1 MKKIFIFCLMAF
13 LCAVTVG
20 AQTKMKMK
28 LTLTNGN
35 EPEYFVD
42 SVSSITFIEVASEPL
57 SIFKHWVSSTTY
69 SKACLTL
76 TVKGY
81 YDKSSEAGVIYSSKE
96 EDVKNTET
104 TDFILNIS
112 ESIRNSD
119 MSFYLD
125 KLDPETTYYYKLYV
139 QQHPDSDKVY
149 TEEIGEFTTEVKP
162 DVPEFVDLG
171 LSVRWATRNI
181 GADNIGDTGGLYV
194 WGDATGKLSLLN
206 SASSDLSKLFLDLYE
221 KSSIAGKDTFDIATN
236 QWGKDWRLPTKD
248 ELEELSSLP
257 VERIENY
264 ENTGIGGFEFTGKN
278 GNKIFF
284 PSSGYINSAGMH
296 GQNAYTYYWSSDKTY
311 NPSNVYYANINYGG
325 ASIME
330 TNYGFVMLAV
340 RPVYVGEVPEDHEGE
355 TDTAKDVKRIN
366 LGFDID
372 WADRN
377 VGASSETEL
386 GKFYAWGETDAKDD
400 YQLSTYTKWSS
411 DEGYENIGDNNNIN
425 GYDAYD
431 VVKKEWG
438 GKWRMPTYDEMDRLV
453 TQCKWEWTFRNE
465 VAGFVVTSK
474 DDKYKGK
481 ELFFP
486 AGGYMN
492 GKEQVDDTG
501 VYYWTA
507 SRHNIRDDMAFDLE
521 KRDSAPK
528 VSHLSRQYGLLI
540 RPVRD
545 R

>member
-1 MKKIFIFCLMAF
+1 MKKIFVFCLMAF

-28 LTLTNGN
+28 LTLTNGS

-42 SVSSITFIEVASEPL
+42 SVLSITFIEVASEVKPL
-57 SIFKHWVSSTTY
+57 SIVEHSVSSITY
-69 SKACLTL
+69 SKARLNL
-76 TVKGY
+76 TVEGY
-81 YDKSSEAGVIYSSKE
+81 YDESSEVGVIYSFNE
-96 EDVKNTET
+96 EEVMNSET
-104 TDFILNIS
+104 ANIS
-112 ESIRNSD
+112 GSIRNRNMFFD
-119 MSFYLD
+119 LAN
-125 KLDPETTYYYKLYV
+125 LDPETTYYYKLYV
-139 QQHPDSDKVY
+139 QQHPDSAKIY
-149 TEEIGEFTTEVKP
+149 TEIGEFTTEVKP

-171 LSVRWATRNI
+171 LSVKWATRNI

-194 WGDATGKLSLLN
+194 WGDATGGLSLLN
-206 SASSDLSKLFLDLYE
+206 TASSDLSTLFSDLYNIE
-221 KSSIAGKDTFDIATN
+221 SIAGTKYDIATN
-236 QWGKDWRLPTKD
+236 QRGKDWRLPTKD
-248 ELEELSSLP
+248 ELEELSTLSA
-257 VERIENY
+257 ERVDNY
-264 ENTGIGGFEFTGKN
+264 QGTGVGGFLFTGN
-278 GNKIFF
+278 GNEIFF
-284 PSSGYINSAGMH
+284 PSSGYINSSGTH
-296 GQNAYTYYWSSDKTY
+296 GNYAYTYYWSSDKTS

-330 TNYGFVMLAV
+330 TTYKAVMFAV
-340 RPVYVGEVPEDHEGE
+340 RPVYVGEVSEDPVDEN
-355 TDTAKDVKRIN
+355 APVAVN

-377 VGASSETEL
+377 VGASSKTEL

-400 YQLSTYTKWSS
+400 YQLSTYNWRS
-411 DEGYENIGDNNNIN
+411 ENQGYENIGDNNNIS
-425 GYDAYD
+425 GYNAYD

-438 GKWRMPTYDEMDRLV
+438 GEWRMPTSDEMERLV
-453 TQCKWEWTFRNE
+453 TQCKWEWTFRDK

-507 SRHNIRDDMAFDLE
+507 SKLSMRDDMAFDLE
-521 KRDSAPK
+521 KRDNTPQ
-528 VSHLSRQYGLLI
+528 VSHLGRQYGLLI

>member
-1 MKKIFIFCLMAF
+1 MKKIFVFCLMAF

-28 LTLTNGN
+28 LTLTNGS

-42 SVSSITFIEVASEPL
+42 SVLSITFIEVASEVKPL
-57 SIFKHWVSSTTY
+57 NIVEHSVSSITY
-69 SKACLTL
+69 SKARLNL
-76 TVKGY
+76 TVEGY
-81 YDKSSEAGVIYSSKE
+81 YDESSEVGVIYSSNE
-96 EDVKNTET
+96 EEVMNSET
-104 TDFILNIS
+104 ANIS
-112 ESIRNSD
+112 GSIRNRNMFFD
-119 MSFYLD
+119 LTN
-125 KLDPETTYYYKLYV
+125 LDPETTYYYKLYV
-139 QQHPDSDKVY
+139 QQHIDSAKVY
-149 TEEIGEFTTEVKP
+149 TEIGEFTTEVKP

-171 LSVRWATRNI
+171 LSVKWATRNI

-194 WGDATGKLSLLN
+194 WGDANGGLSLLN
-206 SASSDLSKLFLDLYE
+206 TASSDLSTLYSQLYKIE
-221 KSSIAGKDTFDIATN
+221 NGIAGNDDFDIATK

-248 ELEELSSLP
+248 ELEELSTLS
-257 VERIENY
+257 VERVDNY
-264 ENTGIGGFEFTGKN
+264 QGTGVGGFLFTGN
-278 GNKIFF
+278 GNEIFF
-284 PSSGYINSAGMH
+284 PSSGYINSSGTH
-296 GQNAYTYYWSSDKTY
+296 GNYAYTYYWSSDKTS

-330 TNYGFVMLAV
+330 ANYRFVMFAV
-340 RPVYVGEVPEDHEGE
+340 RPVYVGEVSEDPVDEN
-355 TDTAKDVKRIN
+355 APVAVN

-377 VGASSETEL
+377 VGASSKTEL
-386 GKFYAWGETDAKDD
+386 GTFYAWGETDATKEDF
-400 YQLSTYTKWSS
+400 QLSTYKWRS
-411 DEGYENIGDNNNIN
+411 ENQGYENIGDNNNIS
-425 GYDAYD
+425 GYNDYD
-431 VVKKEWG
+431 VVKQEWG
-438 GKWRMPTYDEMDRLV
+438 GEWRMPTSDEMERLV
-453 TQCKWEWTFRNE
+453 AQCKWEWTFRDK

-492 GKEQVDDTG
+492 GKERLDDTG